1 MAEDARLRGHVMAG
15 PYRLVR
21 RLADGTPALYEARH
35 PRVAGPFAARL
46 WAPTVPWDAFRRGAE
61 IAMTLRHPGVVQVI
75 DFNCEPGAPPFL
87 ITEWLEGTPLSQL
100 MASSGLLPLPRVAAL
115 VESAAWAL
123 ASAHQ
128 QGVVH
133 QELAPAQVL
142 VVEAAG
148 TTREWTK
155 LDGFGMAAALAR
167 AGAAPPSPYRAPEQ
181 AAPDD
186 DGADP
191 QSDQHALAAIAY
203 EMLTGVRPFDDAAE
217 PGTRRG
223 EPPSIIDL
231 VPGVSQSVD
240 TVIRQGLAA
249 DPEQRFAGILEFARA
264 LRDASQG
271 GSTQLIRRRKVE
283 ARAASR
289 ARGSQEVPVSPF
301 FNPVQAPPGEGSLH
315 VPAGRAARAPLGS
328 ARAFLK
334 EVVPTGTP
342 ARILIALTVLVGMF
356 GVLAAAVGFRRPPR
370 QAAAVTPA
378 RPASGPVVTTL
389 TAPPPAAGPAPSPS
403 PAAEPQPAIAV
414 AEVRLPPAP
423 APARPEPARHPHGGA
438 HRPHVAAPPATA
450 TAAAT
455 AGAGGCSISVSS
467 KPAADVWLDDHKLG
481 RRTPLAGYAVGCGD
495 HKLVLKRDDLDLY
508 QMEVITVRAGAPFRK
523 SYPLQ

>member
-1 MAEDARLRGHVMAG
+1 M
-15 PYRLVR
+15 
-21 RLADGTPALYEARH
+21 ADGTPALYEARH
-35 PRVAGPFAARL
+35 PRVAGRFAARL

-87 ITEWLEGTPLSQL
+87 VTEWLEGTPLSQL

-133 QELAPAQVL
+133 QELAPSQVL

-167 AGAAPPSPYRAPEQ
+167 AGAAPPSAYRAPEQ
-181 AAPDD
+181 TAPDD

-203 EMLTGVRPFDDAAE
+203 EMLTGVRPFDGAPEAGSR
-217 PGTRRG
+217 PG
-223 EPPSIIDL
+223 EPASIMDL
-231 VPGVSQSVD
+231 APGVNQSVD

-283 ARAASR
+283 ARAAAR

-315 VPAGRAARAPLGS
+315 LPAVRAARAPLGT

-334 EVVPTGTP
+334 DVVPTGAP
-342 ARILIALTVLVGMF
+342 ARILIALTVLVAMF
-356 GVLAAAVGFRRPPR
+356 GVAAAVVFRRPPR
-370 QAAAVTPA
+370 PVAAVTPT
-378 RPASGPVVTTL
+378 RPASRPVVTTL
-389 TAPPPAAGPAPSPS
+389 AAPPPAAAPT
-403 PAAEPQPAIAV
+403 PAAAPEPAIAV

-423 APARPEPARHPHGGA
+423 ARPEPARRPHAGA
-438 HRPHVAAPPATA
+438 HRPHAAAPPV
-450 TAAAT
+450 AAAAP
-455 AGAGGCSISVSS
+455 AGAGAGACSISVSS
-467 KPAADVWLDDHKLG
+467 KPAADVWLDDRKLG
-481 RRTPLAGYAVGCGD
+481 RRTPLAAYAVGCGD